1 MFIILPWV
9 PWIWSDE
16 ILVNHNKCLKSKERR
31 EDKEGGEEEWQ
42 RVRAGKKSDE
52 GKGSWK
58 ERKKEINKEE
68 KNGQSELL
76 FWVFLG
82 LNSDTNYLLPQLKQ
96 SFPSSI

>member
-1 MFIILPWV
+1 MT
-9 PWIWSDE
+9 
-16 ILVNHNKCLKSKERR
+16 KGKSRKEERW
-31 EDKEGGEEEWQ
+31 GERKLE
-42 RVRAGKKSDE
+42 RK
-52 GKGSWK
+52 K
-58 ERKKEINKEE
+58 ERKKQINKEE